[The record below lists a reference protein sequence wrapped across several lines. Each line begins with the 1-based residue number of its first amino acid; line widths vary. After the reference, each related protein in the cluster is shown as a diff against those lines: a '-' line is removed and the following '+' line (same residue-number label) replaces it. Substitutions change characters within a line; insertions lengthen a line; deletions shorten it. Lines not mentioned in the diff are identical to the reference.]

1 MRKSIL
7 KSAYVAPYSHLVRF
21 SLSLSF
27 PQGKGAVN
35 VVRKLAPTV
44 DFAKLNFMSGLTATV
59 AGIPDCRITRC
70 GYTGEDGFE
79 ISVAYNRAVEL
90 AK

>member
-1 MRKSIL
+1 MKMPHCVTACHFFLPPFI
-7 KSAYVAPYSHLVRF
+7 F
-21 SLSLSF
+21 
-27 PQGKGAVN
+27 QGKGAVN

>member
-1 MRKSIL
+1 MN
-7 KSAYVAPYSHLVRF
+7 VA
-21 SLSLSF
+21 
-27 PQGKGAVN
+27 
-35 VVRKLAPTV
+35 RKLAPAV
-44 DFAKLNFMSGLTATV
+44 DFAKLSFMSGTVATV